1 MSLLD
6 RSRMFVHQKAK
17 LIELTNEYSI
27 LDEAGEQIGAIR
39 QEGQSTARK
48 LLRFVSSLDQYL
60 THTYAIYEADGTKV
74 LELTRPRKLLKSRFL
89 VSDGAGL
96 PVGSIEQENVVG
108 KKRFRLL
115 GQAGEELGS
124 FRAENLISWDFRI
137 LDDSGVPVGRVTKK
151 WKGLGVEILTTA
163 DNYMIEI
170 DDAVEGPFRMLALAS
185 AASIDTALKQD
196 AGGFN

>member
-17 LIELTNEYSI
+17 LIELTNEYAI
-27 LDEAGEQIGAIR
+27 LDEEGEQIGSIR
-39 QEGQSTARK
+39 QEGQTTARK
-48 LLRFVSSLDQYL
+48 VLRFVSSLDQFL
-60 THTYAIYEADGTKV
+60 THTYAIYDADGTKL
-74 LELTRPRKLLKSRFL
+74 LELTRPRKFMKSRFL

-96 PVGSIEQENVVG
+96 PVGTIVQENVVG

-124 FRAENLISWDFRI
+124 FQAENLISWDFKI
-137 LDDSGVPVGRVTKK
+137 LDAAGIPVGRVTKK
-151 WKGLGVEILTTA
+151 WKGLGIEAFTTA
-163 DNYMIEI
+163 DNYMVEI
-170 DDAVEGPFRMLALAS
+170 DDSVGGPFRMLAVAS

-196 AGGFN
+196 TGGFN